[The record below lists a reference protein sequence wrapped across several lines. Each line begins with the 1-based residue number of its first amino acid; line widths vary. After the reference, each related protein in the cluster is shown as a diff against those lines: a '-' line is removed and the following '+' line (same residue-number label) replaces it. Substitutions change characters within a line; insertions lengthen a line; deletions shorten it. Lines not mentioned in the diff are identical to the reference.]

1 MTRACDEC
9 RKKKVKCDG
18 QQPCVHCTTYSYVCT
33 YNQPTKRTLT
43 SPVGLNSSKTGTDSG
58 SVSKNKSKSKA
69 KSKAKGTI
77 KSDTIIKND
86 KSVNVVTDGI
96 KPTDF
101 AGITQNPT
109 ITATSPN
116 YNDMNPNFADN
127 DSVQAATFPLESSQ
141 LNTLTNEQSI
151 EQKPIVNPTNSTELS
166 KQQTTNNNNNGNN
179 SNNNS
184 SNSIPPAT
192 FLKDS
197 KATLSTSS
205 TPRSAPATT
214 RRFPSKNLKLQ
225 GRLEKY
231 RQLLQGMIPGLPD
244 IELLDVP
251 TFLRIFHNF
260 KGNSTLFDDVI
271 REYNLIAPQMVS
283 SPRSLNYN
291 FTDNLPL
298 STRRNM
304 RQSYVMNLDSTMNT
318 PLETESNSLLYQTVE
333 RDIKIILPP
342 KNVALRFVKIAWDYC
357 CVLLRFY
364 HRPSF
369 LEQFNELYATDPS
382 NYTERMKGF
391 LALCYSTIAVGALF
405 SKSVLQNEEG
415 SPKLGET
422 VQLIKPTTDGAVPT
436 ALPEN
441 INLLQ
446 TSKPLGVKEE
456 VPYSSPNNSYFST
469 PETVD
474 DEREETFLQDEGYR
488 YFMAARKL
496 IDITDTRDLVSIE
509 TVLMLFI
516 YLQCSARLSTC
527 YTYLAVAMRSALR
540 EGLHRVS
547 PPEAHLDPIE
557 TETRKRLFY
566 TIYKLDIYVN
576 TMLGLPRSLLPED
589 FDQTLPVELSDVNI
603 TVDGYYP
610 ERQNNVL
617 SSVAISNFHTKLT
630 MIIGEIVKELYPIK
644 KSSNVISHETVSKLE
659 MKLENW
665 VAQLPPELQPY
676 QTNIP
681 YRYER
686 ANKLLHL
693 ALLHAQIILYRPFIH
708 FLSRSFSSLAPDPL
722 SLQCAKNSIT
732 VARNAV
738 RLGKQMIEK
747 KLLTGSYWFSS
758 YTIFYAVSTLFFYM
772 HEANLPDKASAREY
786 YEVLTDAEDGR
797 NLLNHVRTSS
807 VAASR
812 IYDVLNKL
820 FEKLNAKTFQMISP
834 WRIHSVDPADVRV
847 PHPVIAPGVPSHIST
862 IIQAPS
868 PTISRD
874 GPELETGADL
884 VSKTPDIK
892 PEYNLDNFMS
902 EIEVVPPPMGDQ
914 YQQATDNVYDKAGV
928 SENGNIP
935 DIGTSH
941 PTAAAMESLHDFD
954 PVFNGKLAGATD
966 KLHDFKTG

>member
-33 YNQPTKRTLT
+33 YNQPTKRALT
-43 SPVGLNSSKTGTDSG
+43 SPVGLNLSKAGIDSG

-69 KSKAKGTI
+69 KSKTKND
-77 KSDTIIKND
+77 KKRNDTTAKND
-86 KSVNVVTDGI
+86 KSVSVITDGM
-96 KPTDF
+96 KPADLIS
-101 AGITQNPT
+101 ITQNPP
-109 ITATSPN
+109 ITAASPN
-116 YNDMNPNFADN
+116 YNEMNPSFADN
-127 DSVQAATFPLESSQ
+127 DSIQATTFPLDSSQ
-141 LNTLTNEQSI
+141 LNTLSNELSN
-151 EQKPIVNPTNSTELS
+151 EQKPIVNPTSPTVIP
-166 KQQTTNNNNNGNN
+166 KQQATGSNTNSKSN
-179 SNNNS
+179 SNSNS
-184 SNSIPPAT
+184 SNSIPPT
-192 FLKDS
+192 TLLKDS
-197 KATLSTSS
+197 KTALSTSS

-231 RQLLQGMIPGLPD
+231 RQLLQGMIPSLPD

-251 TFLRIFHNF
+251 TFLRIFYNF

-283 SPRSLNYN
+283 SPRSLSYN
-291 FTDNLPL
+291 FTDNLPI

-304 RQSYVMNLDSTMNT
+304 RQSYVMNLDSTMNKS
-318 PLETESNSLLYQTVE
+318 LETESNFLPYQTIE

-369 LEQFNELYATDPS
+369 LEQFNELYSTDPS
-382 NYTERMKGF
+382 NYTEKMKGF
-391 LALCYSTIAVGALF
+391 LALCYSTIAIGALF
-405 SKSVLQNEEG
+405 SKSVLQNEDG
-415 SPKLGET
+415 SPKPGEN
-422 VQLIKPTTDGAVPT
+422 VQLIKPVTDGAIPT

-441 INLLQ
+441 MNLLQ
-446 TSKPLGVKEE
+446 TSKSPLGVKEE
-456 VPYSSPNNSYFST
+456 LPYSSPNNSYFST

-474 DEREETFLQDEGYR
+474 DEREETFLHDEGYR

-540 EGLHRVS
+540 EGLHRAS
-547 PPEAHLDPIE
+547 PPDAHLDPIE

-603 TVDGYYP
+603 TADGYYP

-644 KSSNVISHETVSKLE
+644 KSSNIISHETVSKLE

-665 VAQLPPELQPY
+665 IAQLPPELQPY

-708 FLSRSFSSLAPDPL
+708 FLSRSFSSVAPDPL

-772 HEANLPDKASAREY
+772 HEANLPDKASAKEY

-862 IIQAPS
+862 VIQAPS
-868 PTISRD
+868 PAISRD
-874 GPELETGADL
+874 GLELETGVDP
-884 VSKTPDIK
+884 VGKTPDIK

-902 EIEVVPPPMGDQ
+902 EIEMVPPPT
-914 YQQATDNVYDKAGV
+914 ATGSIYDKAGV
-928 SENGNIP
+928 PENGSIP
-935 DIGTSH
+935 DIGASQM
-941 PTAAAMESLHDFD
+941 TAAAIEGLHDLD
-954 PVFNGKLAGATD
+954 PVFNGKLAGTAD
-966 KLHDFKTG
+966 NVHGFQTG

>member
-33 YNQPTKRTLT
+33 YNQPTKRALT
-43 SPVGLNSSKTGTDSG
+43 SPVGLNLSKAGIDSG

-69 KSKAKGTI
+69 KSKTKND
-77 KSDTIIKND
+77 KKRNDTTAKND
-86 KSVNVVTDGI
+86 KSVSVITEGM
-96 KPTDF
+96 KPADLIS
-101 AGITQNPT
+101 ITQNPP
-109 ITATSPN
+109 ITAASPN
-116 YNDMNPNFADN
+116 YNEMNPSFADN
-127 DSVQAATFPLESSQ
+127 DSIQATTFPLDSSQ
-141 LNTLTNEQSI
+141 LNTLSNELSN
-151 EQKPIVNPTNSTELS
+151 EQKPIVNPTSPTVIP
-166 KQQTTNNNNNGNN
+166 KQQATGSNTNSKSN
-179 SNNNS
+179 SNSNS
-184 SNSIPPAT
+184 SNSIPPT
-192 FLKDS
+192 TLLKDS
-197 KATLSTSS
+197 KTALSTSS

-231 RQLLQGMIPGLPD
+231 RQLLQGMIPSLPD

-251 TFLRIFHNF
+251 TFLRIFYNF

-283 SPRSLNYN
+283 SPRSLSYN
-291 FTDNLPL
+291 FTDNLPI

-304 RQSYVMNLDSTMNT
+304 SQSYVMNLDSTMNKS
-318 PLETESNSLLYQTVE
+318 LETESNFLPYQTIE

-369 LEQFNELYATDPS
+369 LEQFNELYSTDPS
-382 NYTERMKGF
+382 NYTEKMKGF
-391 LALCYSTIAVGALF
+391 LALCYSTIAIGALF
-405 SKSVLQNEEG
+405 SKSVLQNEDG
-415 SPKLGET
+415 SPKPGEN
-422 VQLIKPTTDGAVPT
+422 VQLIKPVTDGAIPT

-441 INLLQ
+441 MNLLQ
-446 TSKPLGVKEE
+446 TSKSPLGVKEE
-456 VPYSSPNNSYFST
+456 LPYSSPNNSYFST

-474 DEREETFLQDEGYR
+474 DEREETFLHDEGYR

-540 EGLHRVS
+540 EGLHRAS
-547 PPEAHLDPIE
+547 PPDAHLDPIE

-603 TVDGYYP
+603 TADGYYP

-644 KSSNVISHETVSKLE
+644 KSSNIISHETVSKLE

-708 FLSRSFSSLAPDPL
+708 FLSRSFSSVAPDPL

-772 HEANLPDKASAREY
+772 HEANLPDKASAKEY

-862 IIQAPS
+862 VIQAPS
-868 PTISRD
+868 PATSRD
-874 GPELETGADL
+874 GLELETGVDP
-884 VSKTPDIK
+884 VGKTPDIK
-892 PEYNLDNFMS
+892 PDYNLDNFMS
-902 EIEVVPPPMGDQ
+902 EIEMVPPPM
-914 YQQATDNVYDKAGV
+914 ATGSIYDKTCV
-928 SENGNIP
+928 PENGSIP
-935 DIGTSH
+935 DIGASQM
-941 PTAAAMESLHDFD
+941 TAAAIEGLHDLD
-954 PVFNGKLAGATD
+954 PVFNGKLAGTAD
-966 KLHDFKTG
+966 NVHGFQTG